1 MRTVS
6 LSILLLAATMAT
18 SAASRP
24 KAMVYRGPAA
34 CQGCPESVAAL
45 LRSSPSNFDVVFAG
59 PNENIDI
66 TESSLKGIDLYAQ
79 PGGGGESMIIFHS
92 SRFPSPPSLYF

>member
-1 MRTVS
+1 
-6 LSILLLAATMAT
+6 MAT
-18 SAASRP
+18 SEAARL

-59 PNENIDI
+59 PNEKLDI
-66 TESSLKGIDLYAQ
+66 TESSLGDIDLYAQ
-79 PGGGGESMIIFHS
+79 PGGGGGFS
-92 SRFPSPPSLYF
+92 FPFPFDHPSLI